1 MNLFVYALVSVFAFL
16 VCVYARSLT
25 LAFIVL
31 LISLIFVILYIQEER
46 IKELKKNCPPVKPV

>member
-1 MNLFVYALVSVFAFL
+1 MNLLLYAIVSVLAFL
-16 VCVYARSLT
+16 ICVYARSLS

-46 IKELKKNCPPVKPV
+46 IKSLKKNCPPPKPV